1 MAIRVFHEIFKDYHV
16 NKRDVNLNHRQT
28 ATRRSE
34 IALGGTARSP
44 EDALALY
51 ELGLDFA
58 EISTNNFPKYVGD
71 IDGFTKVIESVNL
84 YYLCHGPNEG
94 DPNDISSLESDYMPR
109 VIDILETLPS
119 LNVSLLTLHLWMD
132 CRFVNPTVID
142 YKIRTLGEI
151 IDRAAEKSITIC
163 LENLSE
169 NWKDLNAAF
178 KELPGLHL
186 TLDVGH
192 AQLLRSETSAYG
204 LIAAYPDRIKHIHLH
219 DNLGGDLPE
228 NDLHLPPGRG
238 IVDFKGIFDALKGI
252 GYTGTATLELKL
264 KEIKSCL
271 SFVKALL
278 R

>member
-1 MAIRVFHEIFKDYHV
+1 MRSNNRE
-16 NKRDVNLNHRQT
+16 T
-28 ATRRSE
+28 ANRRSE

-44 EDALALY
+44 EDAVALY
-51 ELGLDFA
+51 ELGLNFA
-58 EISTNNFPKYVGD
+58 EISTNNFHKYLNY
-71 IDGFTKVIESVNL
+71 IDGFVKVIESINF

-94 DPNDISSLESDYMPR
+94 NPNDIGSLKSDYVPR

-132 CRFVNPTVID
+132 RRFVNPDVID
-142 YKIRTLGEI
+142 YKTRILGEI
-151 IDRAAEKSITIC
+151 IDRAAGKRITIC

-169 NWKDLNAAF
+169 NWEDLAPAF

-192 AQLLRSETSAYG
+192 AQLLRSETSAHG

-219 DNLGGDLPE
+219 DNFGGNSPE
-228 NDLHLPPGRG
+228 NDLHLAPGKG

-252 GYTGTATLELKL
+252 GYTGTATLELKVE
-264 KEIKSCL
+264 EIKSCL
-271 SFVKALL
+271 SFVNELL
-278 R
+278 H